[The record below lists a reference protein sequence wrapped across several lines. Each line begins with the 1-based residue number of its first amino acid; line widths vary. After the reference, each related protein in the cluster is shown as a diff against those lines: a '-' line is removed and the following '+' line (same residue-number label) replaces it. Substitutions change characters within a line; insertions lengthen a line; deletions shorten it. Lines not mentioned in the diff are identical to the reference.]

1 MSSPRRYAYSYTT
14 MPHELA
20 AHSLF
25 SCACAVPGLH
35 LAVSAALETLML
47 SALTDPVCRWQELE
61 REGGPRYAQPQHN
74 RLPDRDSHAHLAT
87 RAEVSQRRFV
97 LVAADHP
104 STLIPLRPTIAYAPN
119 RMLTIRCSCSQ
130 LSRPC
135 ESSSMP
141 PHPEPH
147 PVCQRP
153 SHDHRACARRR
164 GRAARRTRTRFVPP
178 RPESMHHMPSPRLS
192 DILHPSFASWQ
203 LQMGEISMAS
213 PAFLISSPCFRA
225 ECTCC

>member
-1 MSSPRRYAYSYTT
+1 MLTHARRASQHRVQPQREGRARYATHCRT
-14 MPHELA
+14 PHPSP
-20 AHSLF
+20 HSQHGL
-25 SCACAVPGLH
+25 SCA
-35 LAVSAALETLML
+35 
-47 SALTDPVCRWQELE
+47 
-61 REGGPRYAQPQHN
+61 
-74 RLPDRDSHAHLAT
+74 
-87 RAEVSQRRFV
+87 EVTQRRFV

-104 STLIPLRPTIAYAPN
+104 STPLPLRPTIAYAPN

-141 PHPEPH
+141 PHPEPL

-164 GRAARRTRTRFVPP
+164 GRAARRTPTRFVPP
-178 RPESMHHMPSPRLS
+178 QPQSMRHMPSPRLS